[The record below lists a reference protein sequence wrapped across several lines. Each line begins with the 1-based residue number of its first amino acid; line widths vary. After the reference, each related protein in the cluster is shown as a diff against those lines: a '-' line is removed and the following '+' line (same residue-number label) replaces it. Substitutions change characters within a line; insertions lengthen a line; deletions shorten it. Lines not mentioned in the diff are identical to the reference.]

1 MLILL
6 PGKFPIV
13 PKTALIVVDML
24 NTYDHPDADK
34 LSSSVEQMVP
44 NLVSL
49 IERARD
55 EDVVTIY
62 VNDNWGAWK
71 SERDELIE
79 SARNGAR
86 PDLVEPILPR
96 EDDLFVVKARHS
108 TFYQTPLEYLLDRE
122 LEVDRIVLAGQVTE
136 QCILYSALDAYIRH
150 LSVVIP
156 DDAVAHIHEDLA
168 QASLRMMER
177 NMDAEVTGAADIT
190 LASS

>member
-1 MLILL
+1 
-6 PGKFPIV
+6 V
-13 PKTALIVVDML
+13 PRTALIVVDML
-24 NTYDHPDADK
+24 STYDHPDADK
-34 LSSSVEQMVP
+34 LAGSVEQMLP
-44 NLVSL
+44 NLVKL

-86 PDLVEPILPR
+86 PDLVEPIVPQD
-96 EDDLFVVKARHS
+96 DDLFVVKARHS

-122 LEVDRIVLAGQVTE
+122 LDVRRIVLAGQVTE

-150 LSVVIP
+150 FDVAIP
-156 DDAVAHIHEDLA
+156 SDGVAHIHEDLA

-177 NMDAEVTGAADIT
+177 NMEAEVAGVADIT